1 MSETDAEPAG
11 PAGAGPESG
20 GVSVFGGGEVFGG
33 LVAGPTGMPIPGPV
47 GVPTAGPTGGAPGS
61 RGFGTLLAT
70 LPGGTGPD
78 GIVCAACF
86 ESLPDKAMIATAAP
100 ATPMTNA
107 RAIPPING
115 IGALDDCFFGRRRGR
130 SS

>member
-11 PAGAGPESG
+11 PAGAGLESG
-20 GVSVFGGGEVFGG
+20 GVSVFGGVEVFGG

-47 GVPTAGPTGGAPGS
+47 GVPTAGPTGAPTGGAPGS
-61 RGFGTLLAT
+61 RGFGWLLAT

-86 ESLPDKAMIATAAP
+86 ESLPDKAMIA
-100 ATPMTNA
+100 
-107 RAIPPING
+107 
-115 IGALDDCFFGRRRGR
+115 
-130 SS
+130 